1 MADTGT
7 QIREQIRAV
16 LETFTHPPRAHVQ
29 SFGCQLNFCDGE
41 KYKGILQD
49 LGYELTDTP
58 EEADVI
64 LFNACAVRAH
74 AESRVIGRLGALK
87 PIYEKNPRLVVGLCG
102 CMAEEE
108 EVRALLR
115 KSYPF
120 VKLVLGAGAM
130 ERLPGALAEIY
141 RGEKRA
147 ESLDFAGLPDE
158 SLPTVRDSGFQAS
171 VPVMYGCNNFCTYC
185 IVPYVRGRERSRTPE
200 AIEQEVRGLIGQGY
214 KEILLLGQNVNSY
227 GRGLA
232 EEINFPALLRR
243 LDAIEGDYFI
253 RFMSSHPKDATPEL
267 IDTMLSSKHIEHHLH
282 LPVQCGSDRVLKEMN
297 RHYTLETYLKIVDYA
312 REKDPDFGFSS
323 DLIVG
328 FPTETDADFEGTM
341 EIVERVKYDNLYTFI
356 YSRRAGTKAA
366 DMEFVCTQEQ
376 IAARMSRLL
385 ARQREISEDFN
396 KRFLGKNV
404 RFLAEKRDPETG
416 LLLGKT
422 RHGLVLEAPGTPE
435 DIGRLLAVKVTGVK
449 NWALSGEIIREDGH
463 AE

>member
-1 MADTGT
+1 MTDRSAQT
-7 QIREQIRAV
+7 REGIRAV
-16 LETFTHPPRAHVQ
+16 LETFTHTPKAHVQ

-49 LGYELTDTP
+49 LGYELTDVP

-87 PIYEKNPRLVVGLCG
+87 PIKEKNPRLVVGLCG

-120 VKLVLGAGAM
+120 VRLVLGAGAM
-130 ERLPGALAEIY
+130 EKLP
-141 RGEKRA
+141 
-147 ESLDFAGLPDE
+147 ESLLAVYQDQKRHESLEFAGLPDE
-158 SLPTVRDSGFQAS
+158 SLPTVRESGFQAS

-185 IVPYVRGRERSRTPE
+185 IVPYVRGRERSRKPE
-200 AIEQEVRGLIGQGY
+200 AIEQEVRGLIAQGY

-227 GRGLA
+227 GRGL
-232 EEINFPALLRR
+232 EEKIGFPALLRR

-267 IDTMLSSKHIEHHLH
+267 IDTMLQSKHIEHHLH
-282 LPVQCGSDRVLKEMN
+282 LPVQCGSDRVLSEMN
-297 RHYTLETYLKIVDYA
+297 RRYTVAKYLETVDYA
-312 REKDPDFGFSS
+312 RSQSPDFGFSS

-328 FPTETDADFEGTM
+328 FPTETDEDFEGTM
-341 EIVERVKYDNLYTFI
+341 QIVERVKYDNLYTFI
-356 YSRRAGTKAA
+356 YSPRSGTKAA
-366 DMEFVCTQEQ
+366 EMPFVSTQEQ
-376 IAARMSRLL
+376 IAARMERLL
-385 ARQREISEDFN
+385 KRQREISEEFN
-396 KRFLGKNV
+396 KRFLGKQV
-404 RFLAEKRDPETG
+404 RFLAEKHDPETG

-422 RHGLVLEAPGTPE
+422 REGLVLEAQGTTAQ
-435 DIGRLLAVKVTGVK
+435 IGRLLDVRVIGVK
-449 NWALSGEIIREDGH
+449 NWALTGELL
-463 AE
+463 

>member
-1 MADTGT
+1 MTDHGAQTAAG
-7 QIREQIRAV
+7 IRSV
-16 LETFTHPPRAHVQ
+16 LETFSHTPKAHVQ

-49 LGYELTDTP
+49 LGYVLTDTP
-58 EEADVI
+58 EDADVI

-108 EVRALLR
+108 AVRALLR

-120 VKLVLGAGAM
+120 VKLILGAGAM
-130 ERLPGALAEIY
+130 EKLPESLLKVY
-141 RGEKRA
+141 QGEKRH
-147 ESLDFAGLPDE
+147 ETLKFAGLPDE
-158 SLPTVRDSGFQAS
+158 SLPTVRESGFQAS

-185 IVPYVRGRERSRTPE
+185 IVPYVRGRERSRQPE
-200 AIEQEVRGLIGQGY
+200 AIEQEVRSLIGQGY

-227 GRGLA
+227 GRGLG

-267 IDTMLSSKHIEHHLH
+267 IDTMLQSKHIEHHLH
-282 LPVQCGSDRVLKEMN
+282 LPVQCGSDRVLREMN
-297 RHYTLETYLKIVDYA
+297 RHYTVEKYLETVDYA
-312 REKDPDFGFSS
+312 RSQSPDFGFSS

-328 FPTETDADFEGTM
+328 FPTETDEDFEGTM
-341 EIVERVKYDNLYTFI
+341 QIIERVKYDNLYTFI
-356 YSRRAGTKAA
+356 YSPRSGTKAA
-366 DMEFVCTQEQ
+366 EMPFVSTQEQ
-376 IAARMSRLL
+376 IAARMERLL
-385 ARQREISEDFN
+385 KRQREISEEFN
-396 KRFLGKNV
+396 GRFLGKQV
-404 RFLAEKRDPETG
+404 RFLAEKHDPETG

-422 RHGLVLEAPGTPE
+422 REGLVLEAQGTPAQ
-435 DIGRLLAVKVTGVK
+435 IGKLLDVRVIGVK
-449 NWALSGEIIREDGH
+449 NWALTGELL
-463 AE
+463 

>member
-1 MADTGT
+1 MAETGT
-7 QIREQIRAV
+7 QSRLEIRAV
-16 LETFTHPPRAHVQ
+16 LESFSHPPRAHVQ

-130 ERLPGALAEIY
+130 ERLPDALAEIY
-141 RGEKRA
+141 RGEKRTETLA
-147 ESLDFAGLPDE
+147 FAGLPDE
-158 SLPTVRDSGFQAS
+158 SLPTVRDSAFQAS

-200 AIEQEVRGLIGQGY
+200 AIEQEVRGLIQQGY

-232 EEINFPALLRR
+232 EEISFPALLRR

-267 IDTMLSSKHIEHHLH
+267 IDTMLHSQHIEHHLH

-297 RHYTLETYLKIVDYA
+297 RHYTLETYLKTVDYA
-312 REKDPDFGFSS
+312 RAKDPDFGFSS

-366 DMEFVCTQEQ
+366 DMEFVCTEEQ

-385 ARQREISEDFN
+385 KRQREISEEFN

-404 RFLAEKRDPETG
+404 RFLAEKRDAETG

-422 RHGLVLEAPGTPE
+422 RHGLVLEAPGSAE
-435 DIGRLLAVKVTGVK
+435 DVGRLLDVKVTGVK
-449 NWALSGEIIREDGH
+449 NWALSGEKLPE
-463 AE
+463 

>member
-200 AIEQEVRGLIGQGY
+200 AIEQEVRVLIGQGY
-214 KEILLLGQNVNSY
+214 REILLLGQNVNSY
-227 GRGLA
+227 GRGLDEA
-232 EEINFPALLRR
+232 ISFPALLRR

-267 IDTMLSSKHIEHHLH
+267 IDTMLGSQHIEHHLH

-312 REKDPDFGFSS
+312 REKNPDFGFSS

-385 ARQREISEDFN
+385 ARQREISEEFN
-396 KRFLGKNV
+396 KRFLGKTV

>member
-1 MADTGT
+1 MAETGT
-7 QIREQIRAV
+7 QSRAEIRAV
-16 LETFTHPPRAHVQ
+16 LERFSHPPRAHVQ

-130 ERLPGALAEIY
+130 ERLPDALAEIY
-141 RGEKRA
+141 RGEKRTETLA
-147 ESLDFAGLPDE
+147 FTGLPDE
-158 SLPTVRDSGFQAS
+158 SLPTVRDSAFQAS

-200 AIEQEVRGLIGQGY
+200 AIEQEVRGLIQQGY

-232 EEINFPALLRR
+232 EEISFPALLRR

-267 IDTMLSSKHIEHHLH
+267 IDTMLHSQHIEHHLH

-297 RHYTLETYLKIVDYA
+297 RHYTLETYLKTVDYA
-312 REKDPDFGFSS
+312 RAKDPDFGFSS

-328 FPTETDADFEGTM
+328 FPTETDEDFEGTM

-366 DMEFVCTQEQ
+366 EMEFVCTEEQ

-385 ARQREISEDFN
+385 KRQREISEEFN
-396 KRFLGKNV
+396 KRFLGKTV

-422 RHGLVLEAPGTPE
+422 RHGLVLEAPGTTD
-435 DIGRLLAVKVTGVK
+435 DIGRLLDVKVTGVK
-449 NWALSGEIIREDGH
+449 NWALSGEKLPD
-463 AE
+463 

>member
-1 MADTGT
+1 MAEAGT
-7 QIREQIRAV
+7 QTREGIRAV
-16 LETFTHPPRAHVQ
+16 LETFSHTPRAHVQ

-87 PIYEKNPRLVVGLCG
+87 PIYEKNPRLIVGLCG

-108 EVRALLR
+108 EVRALLK

-120 VKLVLGAGAM
+120 VKVVLGAGAM
-130 ERLPGALAEIY
+130 ERLPDALLEIY

-147 ESLDFAGLPDE
+147 EALAFAGLPDE

-200 AIEQEVRGLIGQGY
+200 AIEQEVRGLIAQGY

-232 EEINFPALLRR
+232 EEVNFPALLRR

-267 IDTMLSSKHIEHHLH
+267 IDTMLQSKHIEHHLH

-312 REKDPDFGFSS
+312 RAQDPDFGFSS

-328 FPTETDADFEGTM
+328 FPTETDADFESTM

-366 DMEFVCTQEQ
+366 EMEFVCTEAQ

-385 ARQREISEDFN
+385 ARQREISEEFN
-396 KRFLGKNV
+396 KRFLGKTV

-422 RHGLVLEAPGTPE
+422 RHGLVLEAPGTQD
-435 DIGRLLAVKVTGVK
+435 DIGHLLDVTVTGVK
-449 NWALSGEIIREDGH
+449 NWALSGEKLPD
-463 AE
+463 